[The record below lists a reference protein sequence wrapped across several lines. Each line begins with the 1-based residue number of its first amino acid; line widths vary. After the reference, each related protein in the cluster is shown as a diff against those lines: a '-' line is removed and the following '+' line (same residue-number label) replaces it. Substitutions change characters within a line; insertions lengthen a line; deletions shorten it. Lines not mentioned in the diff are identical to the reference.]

1 MKPSTAVRFTGDLL
15 VAATNLR
22 DLGDAEISASDD
34 PVTML
39 RDLHAAL
46 DALRAAWP
54 SVSKAAH
61 FDGPIDGEDSRSFDA
76 VADFTDRI
84 RRGLDLAT
92 AGLWDATS
100 SI

>member
-22 DLGDAEISASDD
+22 DLGEAEIAASDD

-46 DALRAAWP
+46 DALREAWP
-54 SVSKAAH
+54 SIAKAAH
-61 FDGPIDGEDSRSFDA
+61 FDGPVDGEDSRSFA
-76 VADFTDRI
+76 TVADFTNRI
-84 RRGLDLAT
+84 RRGLDLAAT
-92 AGLWDATS
+92 GLWDATS